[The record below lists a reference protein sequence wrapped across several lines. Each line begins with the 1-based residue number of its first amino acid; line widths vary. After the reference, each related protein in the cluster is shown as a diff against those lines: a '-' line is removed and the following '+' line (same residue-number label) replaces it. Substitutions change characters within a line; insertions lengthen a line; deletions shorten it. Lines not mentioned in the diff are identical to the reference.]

1 MKPGNIDVT
10 RLRPAK
16 SAKQADNEATCIIL
30 VGLLLLGCCCG
41 GSAVAALWAV
51 IG

>member
-1 MKPGNIDVT
+1 MKPGKIDVT

-16 SAKQADNEATCIIL
+16 SKAREDTETVIALLFGVL
-30 VGLLLLGCCCG
+30 VIGCCCG
-41 GSAVAALWAV
+41 GGAVAALWAV